1 MSEELLKAG
10 LPPANDRML
19 TTCFLAALV
28 HGIIILGVTFSSQRN
43 EAAEGD
49 GPALEVVLV
58 NDQAPAVAKNPKAA
72 YLAQRSQAGSGNT
85 LKRERALI
93 PRSSLMSANRPG
105 IPDGEGVSARESG
118 SDIGD
123 DEVVATRGPS
133 PKILYFAAAN
143 ADDQPSKLPLL
154 LENRADLGMAPN
166 DDGIQL
172 RIRGE
177 TKQQLWIAAD
187 TRESDVAVYLDS
199 WRRKIERVGTMNF
212 PSVARRRQF
221 SGTPV
226 IEVTIGA
233 DGRLVQTLIRRSSGH
248 AEIDEAAMRIL
259 KLASPYDAFSPE
271 LAAKHD
277 EIRIAY
283 EWQFLDGATQGSS
296 VYYADPAAPT
306 PAAPHARGERPE
318 RRGAGQPVRPGPRRI
333 RADRRRLVG
342 GVPSRGAQP
351 AGPGHRGGSRPIGA
365 RRAGRRQARRV

>member
-1 MSEELLKAG
+1 MSSDLLKAG

-28 HGIIILGVTFSSQRN
+28 HGIIILGVTFSSSGN
-43 EAAEGD
+43 KAAEGD

-58 NDQAPAVAKNPKAA
+58 NDQAPSAHDNPQAA
-72 YLAQRSQAGSGNT
+72 YLAQRSQIGSGNT

-93 PRSSLMSANRPG
+93 PRSSLMAQNRPG
-105 IPDGEGVSARESG
+105 IPDGEGVSAQQAG

-123 DEVVATRGPS
+123 DEVVATHGPS
-133 PKILYFAAAN
+133 PRILYFAAAN

-154 LENRADLGMAPN
+154 LENRPDLGMAPN

-177 TKQQLWIAAD
+177 AKQQLWIAAD
-187 TRESDVAVYLDS
+187 TRQSDVAVYLDS

-212 PSVARRRQF
+212 PSVARRRQM

-233 DGRLVQTLIRRSSGH
+233 DGRLLQSLIRRSSGH

-259 KLASPYDAFSPE
+259 KLAAPYDPFSAE
-271 LAAKHD
+271 LSAKHD
-277 EIRIAY
+277 QIKIAY
-283 EWQFLDGATQGSS
+283 EWQFLDGAAQGSS
-296 VYYADPAAPT
+296 VFYADPQQA
-306 PAAPHARGERPE
+306 PAAVPAARKETP
-318 RRGAGQPVRPGPRRI
+318 P
-333 RADRRRLVG
+333 
-342 GVPSRGAQP
+342 
-351 AGPGHRGGSRPIGA
+351 GGSP
-365 RRAGRRQARRV
+365 

>member
-1 MSEELLKAG
+1 MNAPMNAEGLSAG

-28 HGIIILGVTFSSQRN
+28 HGIVILGVTFSSPGSD
-43 EAAEGD
+43 ADKSD

-58 NDQAPAVAKNPKAA
+58 NEQTPSVANNPNAH
-72 YLAQRSQAGSGNT
+72 YLAQRSQLGSGNT

-93 PRSSLMSANRPG
+93 PRSSLSPFNRPG
-105 IPDGEGVSARESG
+105 IPDGEGAAALESG
-118 SDIGD
+118 QDFGD
-123 DEVVATRGPS
+123 DEVVATQVPAT
-133 PKILYFAAAN
+133 KVLYFAAAD
-143 ADDQPSKLPLL
+143 AAEQPSKLPLL
-154 LENRADLGMAPN
+154 LEKRPDLGMAPN
-166 DDGIQL
+166 DEGVML

-177 TKQQLWIAAD
+177 PKQQLWIAAD

-199 WRRKIERVGTMNF
+199 WRRKIERVGTVNF
-212 PSVARRRQF
+212 PTVARRHQF

-259 KLASPYDAFSPE
+259 KLASPYDAFAPE

-296 VYYADPAAPT
+296 VFYAEPQSSGAAGET
-306 PAAPHARGERPE
+306 PP
-318 RRGAGQPVRPGPRRI
+318 
-333 RADRRRLVG
+333 
-342 GVPSRGAQP
+342 
-351 AGPGHRGGSRPIGA
+351 GGSP
-365 RRAGRRQARRV
+365 

>member
-58 NDQAPAVAKNPKAA
+58 NDQAPAVAKNPQAA

-105 IPDGEGVSARESG
+105 IPDGEGVAAQESG

-123 DEVVATRGPS
+123 DEVIATRGPS

-143 ADDQPSKLPLL
+143 ADDRPSKLPLL
-154 LENRADLGMAPN
+154 LENRPDLGMAPN

-233 DGRLVQTLIRRSSGH
+233 DGRLVQTLVRRSSGH

-259 KLASPYDAFSPE
+259 KLAAPYDAFSPE

-283 EWQFLDGATQGSS
+283 EWQFLDGAAQGSS
-296 VYYADPAAPT
+296 VYYADPAASAP
-306 PAAPHARGERPE
+306 PGSGPSAAPPGARASGTETHP
-318 RRGAGQPVRPGPRRI
+318 
-333 RADRRRLVG
+333 
-342 GVPSRGAQP
+342 
-351 AGPGHRGGSRPIGA
+351 GGSP
-365 RRAGRRQARRV
+365 